1 MKNIYGK
8 EAFERFLTEKGKE
21 IRPINHYFL
30 ENLQEKKKSLS
41 CFSSVC
47 KLVPLYQF
55 EIYSPKYAEEI
66 GYKYNLKDTNI
77 LLQYKNKYFTVYKS
91 QNIKTY
97 SLSLYPTSKEEYSNS
112 FNISDYGLEN
122 PPPRIGQATTL
133 KMDNWLGY
141 LLKIEEAKKEHVKKI
156 NNKIQA
162 FLNIMAS
169 LGDEVQWTEYKK
181 CASIKRGNITYD
193 FCITS
198 KGYITE
204 YINFP
209 TSLSKFEEFINLSD
223 NQFYRQSLLRKEE
236 IKSKIMDIAADL
248 TEKTIAE
255 RYHLLPEVF
264 YQKEYFSDQ
273 LRDDLNFSYEVNY
286 SWLCQLFNS
295 EYVPNKE
302 EA

>member
-8 EAFERFLTEKGKE
+8 EAFERFLTEKGNE

-30 ENLQEKKKSLS
+30 EKLQEKQKSLS

-55 EIYSPKYAEEI
+55 EIYSPEYAEEI
-66 GYKYNLKDTNI
+66 GYKYYLNSTDI
-77 LLQYKNKYFTVYKS
+77 LLQYKNRYFTASRY

-97 SLSLYPTSKEEYSNS
+97 SLSLYPTSKEEYSDS
-112 FNISDYGLEN
+112 FNKSDYGLEN
-122 PPPRIGQATTL
+122 PPPRIGQATTS

-141 LLKIEEAKKEHVKKI
+141 LLKIEEAKKEHIKKV
-156 NNKIQA
+156 NNNIQNS
-162 FLNIMAS
+162 LNILAS
-169 LGDEVQWTEYKK
+169 FGNEVKWGEYKK
-181 CASIKRGNITYD
+181 KGTIHRGKITYK
-193 FCITS
+193 FSINR
-198 KGYITE
+198 KGYISE
-204 YINFP
+204 YIVFP
-209 TSLSKFEEFINLSD
+209 TSLSNLVEFINLSD

-236 IKSKIMDIAADL
+236 INSKIMDIAADL
-248 TEKTIAE
+248 TEKTMAE

-273 LRDDLNFSYEVNY
+273 LRDDLNFCYEMNY
-286 SWLCQLFNS
+286 SWLSQLFNS